1 VTDARPFP
9 PPARLVAPAVQFRV
23 WHLALLVLYVAVAI
37 VNIQDQRRGE
47 PALIAL
53 AASGFAAYGL
63 LGVLAWRFA
72 RRLEGR
78 LGPLPLLT
86 LYLVAM
92 AAMFLVA
99 TVTYLVAERLYL
111 GYGL

>member
-1 VTDARPFP
+1 VSAP
-9 PPARLVAPAVQFRV
+9 PTTPPTRRAVPPVQFRV
-23 WHLALLVLYVAVAI
+23 WHLALLVLFVAVAI

-47 PALIAL
+47 PALVAL

-72 RRLEGR
+72 RRFQPR
-78 LGPLPLLT
+78 LGEAPLLA

-92 AAMFLVA
+92 AALFLVA
-99 TVTYLVAERLYL
+99 TVAYLAIEYLYLVGRF
-111 GYGL
+111 